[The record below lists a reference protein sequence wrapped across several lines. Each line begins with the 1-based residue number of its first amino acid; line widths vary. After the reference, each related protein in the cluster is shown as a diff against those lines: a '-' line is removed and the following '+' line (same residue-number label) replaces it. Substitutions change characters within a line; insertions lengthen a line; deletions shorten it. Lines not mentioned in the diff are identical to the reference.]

1 MKTGVETYIVVEG
14 DRDISSFATLL
25 GAASEWGDR
34 PGVRR
39 VYRAAPTGPYG
50 PNAWEKVAEV
60 SATAL
65 RAALDEAK
73 RLRGSG
79 EPRPFGS

>member
-1 MKTGVETYIVVEG
+1 
-14 DRDISSFATLL
+14 
-25 GAASEWGDR
+25 
-34 PGVRR
+34 
-39 VYRAAPTGPYG
+39 
-50 PNAWEKVAEV
+50 VAEV

-79 EPRPFGS
+79 EPRPFGSLIQNLFLSV